1 MESHNFLIAM
11 HQELNIDLF
20 KQDLKY
26 SDSHVILKSKV
37 NSSINVINECLS
49 IKSLS
54 VTTREVSVR
63 WVSFVYGLVLL
74 FIVYKIIS
82 SFVLWVN
89 HVKLWP
95 VRLQAIAKPY
105 IGQKSIGKFH
115 IVNIVMSRVS
125 ECNIFSKSGFKPILM
140 C

>member
-49 IKSLS
+49 IESLS

-63 WVSFVYGLVLL
+63 
-74 FIVYKIIS
+74 
-82 SFVLWVN
+82 
-89 HVKLWP
+89 
-95 VRLQAIAKPY
+95 
-105 IGQKSIGKFH
+105 
-115 IVNIVMSRVS
+115 
-125 ECNIFSKSGFKPILM
+125 
-140 C
+140 